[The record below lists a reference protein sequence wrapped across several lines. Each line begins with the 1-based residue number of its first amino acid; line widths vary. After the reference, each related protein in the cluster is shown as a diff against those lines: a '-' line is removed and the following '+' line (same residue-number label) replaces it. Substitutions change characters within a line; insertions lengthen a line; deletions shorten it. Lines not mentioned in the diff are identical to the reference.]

1 MIVTAM
7 PLGRDGRS
15 PNNRKFS
22 GTKRAMTKWAG
33 LLVALVLNGATP
45 GTANAQTAYPT
56 RPIRIVIGFG
66 PGGLAD
72 ITMRLVGQKLT
83 ELTGQQIIIEN
94 RPGAGG
100 VVAAGAVTSAQPD
113 GYTLFVLSSGIA
125 ISKSLLKSMPFDPA
139 ADFAPVS
146 TVAFFDLLILT
157 KADSTLRSVND
168 MLAAARANPGRFNVA
183 TINPGSTQN
192 LSAELLKSAT
202 GAPMTIVPFRSTPE
216 VLTALLRD
224 DVQIAVESY
233 AALKAQIDDGKI
245 RPIAGTGET
254 RSPMLPKVPTLR
266 ESGVAAEV
274 VGWNALVAPAKT
286 PKDVVE
292 QLNRHIRTIV
302 AMPDFKQRLLDLGTE
317 ARASTPA
324 ELGARLSADIDK
336 WAAVVKQAGLDPR

>member
-1 MIVTAM
+1 MMRTM
-7 PLGRDGRS
+7 PRL
-15 PNNRKFS
+15 
-22 GTKRAMTKWAG
+22 AA
-33 LLVALVLNGATP
+33 LLVVLLLHGAMLA
-45 GTANAQTAYPT
+45 GAIAQPSYPS

-83 ELTGQQIIIEN
+83 ERTGQQVLIEN

-100 VVAAGAVTSAQPD
+100 VIAAGAVTQAAPD

-125 ISKSLLKSMPFDPA
+125 ISRSLLKSMPFDPV
-139 ADFAPVS
+139 ADFTPVS
-146 TVAFFDLLILT
+146 TVAFFDLLILA
-157 KADSTLRSVND
+157 KGQSPLRTVND
-168 MLAAARANPGRFNVA
+168 VLAAARGNPGRFNVG

-192 LSAELLKSAT
+192 LSAELLRAAT
-202 GAPMTIVPFRSTPE
+202 GAGMTIVPHRSTPE

-233 AALKAQIDDGKI
+233 AALKAQIDDGQI

-254 RSPMLPKVPTLR
+254 RSAMLPNVPTLR

-274 VGWNALVAPAKT
+274 VGWNALVAPART
-286 PKDVVE
+286 PKEVIE
-292 QLNRHIRTIV
+292 TLNGHIQAIV
-302 AMPDFKQRLLDLGTE
+302 ATPDFRQRLLDLGTE

-324 ELGARLSADIDK
+324 ELGARLAADIDK
-336 WAAVVKQAGLDPR
+336 WAVVVKQAGLEPR